1 MKYFQVIFLIIGLNL
16 ISNTNKMEMNQ
27 SFYKLEINS
36 ISGEKINLADF
47 KGKKILFVN
56 VASECGFTP
65 QYEGLQE
72 LYELYKD
79 KLMIIGVPSNQFGGQ
94 EPGTA
99 TEIQSFCKLNYGVT
113 FLITE
118 KVDVKGKNQH
128 PLYSWLTKKEN
139 NGVKNSSVKWNF
151 QKYLVDENGGFIDYY
166 FSLTKPMSRK
176 ITKHLK

>member
-1 MKYFQVIFLIIGLNL
+1 MYVICLLIGI
-16 ISNTNKMEMNQ
+16 NTINKTEKMETTTTSLYNI
-27 SFYKLEINS
+27 EIKS
-36 ISGEKINLADF
+36 ISGDKINLADY

-99 TEIQSFCKLNYGVT
+99 AQIQSFCKLNFGVT

-118 KVDVKGKNQH
+118 KVDVKGENQH
-128 PLYSWLTKKEN
+128 PLYAWLTKKEN
-139 NGVKNSSVKWNF
+139 NGLKSSSVKWNF
-151 QKYLVDENGGFIDYY
+151 QKYLVDEKGDLIDYY
-166 FSLTKPMSRK
+166 FSLTKPMSKK
-176 ITKHLK
+176 ITKHL

>member
-1 MKYFQVIFLIIGLNL
+1 MKNIYIICLLIGMNIINK
-16 ISNTNKMEMNQ
+16 TEKMETT
-27 SFYKLEINS
+27 SVYTIDIKS

-72 LYELYKD
+72 LYEQYKD
-79 KLMIIGVPSNQFGGQ
+79 KLMVIGVPSNQFGGQ

-99 TEIQSFCKLNYGVT
+99 AQIQSFCKLNYGVT

-118 KVDVKGKNQH
+118 KVDVKGDKQH
-128 PLYSWLTKKEN
+128 PLYAWLTKKEN
-139 NGVKNSSVKWNF
+139 NGLKNSSVKWNF
-151 QKYLVDENGGFIDYY
+151 QKYLVDENGELIDYY
-166 FSLTKPMSRK
+166 FSLTKPMSNK

>member
-1 MKYFQVIFLIIGLNL
+1 
-16 ISNTNKMEMNQ
+16 MNQ

-36 ISGEKINLADF
+36 ISGEKINLANF

-118 KVDVKGKNQH
+118 KVDVKGENQH

>member
-1 MKYFQVIFLIIGLNL
+1 M
-16 ISNTNKMEMNQ
+16 
-27 SFYKLEINS
+27 
-36 ISGEKINLADF
+36 
-47 KGKKILFVN
+47 
-56 VASECGFTP
+56 ASECGFTP

-79 KLMIIGVPSNQFGGQ
+79 KLMVIGVPSNQFGRQ

-99 TEIQSFCKLNYGVT
+99 TEIQSFCKINFGVT

-118 KVDVKGKNQH
+118 KVDVKGDKQH
-128 PLYSWLTKKEN
+128 PLYAWLTQKEQ

-151 QKYLVDENGGFIDYY
+151 QKYLVDENGKLIDYY

>member
-1 MKYFQVIFLIIGLNL
+1 MKNSFIISLIFITSLVFK
-16 ISNTNKMEMNQ
+16 SQQMETIT
-27 SFYKLEINS
+27 SLYDIKINS

-56 VASECGFTP
+56 VASKCGFTP
-65 QYEGLQE
+65 QYDGLQE

-99 TEIQSFCKLNYGVT
+99 EQIQSFCKLNYGVT

-128 PLYSWLTKKEN
+128 PLYTWLTKKEN

-151 QKYLVDENGGFIDYY
+151 QKYLVDENGELIDYY
-166 FSLTKPMSRK
+166 FSLTKPMSKK

>member
-1 MKYFQVIFLIIGLNL
+1 
-16 ISNTNKMEMNQ
+16 MEFKK
-27 SFYKLEINS
+27 SLYDIEINS
-36 ISGEKINLADF
+36 ISGDKINLADF

-56 VASECGFTP
+56 VASKCGFTP

-94 EPGTA
+94 EPGSA
-99 TEIQSFCKLNYGVT
+99 DQIQNFCKLNYGVT

-118 KVDVKGKNQH
+118 KVAVKGENQH
-128 PLYSWLTKKEN
+128 PLYNWLTNKEM

-151 QKYLVDENGGFIDYY
+151 QKYLVDENGVFIDYY
-166 FSLTKPMSRK
+166 FSLTKPMSKK
-176 ITKHLK
+176 ITKHLI

>member
-1 MKYFQVIFLIIGLNL
+1 MKNSFVIFLIIS
-16 ISNTNKMEMNQ
+16 SNILFKSNKMETTSTLYNI
-27 SFYKLEINS
+27 EINS
-36 ISGEKINLADF
+36 ISGDKIDLSAY

-99 TEIQSFCKLNYGVT
+99 AQIQSFCKLNYGVT

-128 PLYSWLTKKEN
+128 PLYIWLTKKEN

-151 QKYLVDENGGFIDYY
+151 QKYLVDENGNLIDYY

-176 ITKHLK
+176 ITKHL

>member
-1 MKYFQVIFLIIGLNL
+1 MYVICLLIGI
-16 ISNTNKMEMNQ
+16 NTINKTEKMETTTTSLYNI
-27 SFYKLEINS
+27 EINS
-36 ISGEKINLADF
+36 ISGDKINLADY

-79 KLMIIGVPSNQFGGQ
+79 KLMIIGVPSNQFGEQ

-99 TEIQSFCKLNYGVT
+99 EQIQSFCKINFGVT

-128 PLYSWLTKKEN
+128 PLYTWLTKKEN
-139 NGVKNSSVKWNF
+139 NGVKSSSVKWNF
-151 QKYLVDENGGFIDYY
+151 QKYLVDEKGDLIDYY
-166 FSLTKPMSRK
+166 FSLTKPMSKK
-176 ITKHLK
+176 ITKHL